1 MAGTTGLEPATSA
14 VTGQRSD
21 QLSYVPRLFFNNLAI
36 CHIESSVSQLSPF
49 SLHSTS
55 SPLWTQ
61 FWALVDT
68 KVDTKTATAT
78 TRLSLSDEMKSWCP
92 LASRRTKKMRPM
104 GSLRLTY
111 FPHFAADGN
120 SKPDNCSTCR
130 RKTEGFIPS
139 EPQMSK
145 MLRKDGLVFPN
156 SMRLMKAR
164 S

>member
-1 MAGTTGLEPATSA
+1 M
-14 VTGQRSD
+14 
-21 QLSYVPRLFFNNLAI
+21 
-36 CHIESSVSQLSPF
+36 
-49 SLHSTS
+49 
-55 SPLWTQ
+55 
-61 FWALVDT
+61 
-68 KVDTKTATAT
+68 
-78 TRLSLSDEMKSWCP
+78 M
-92 LASRRTKKMRPM
+92 
-104 GSLRLTY
+104 Y